1 MKVLDKLLNNIKFD
15 KRYVFFSIVIV
26 ILGIITGSFFIVIL
40 NNTDKNLII
49 EYITSY
55 FDNINTNLLKNTILN
70 NYMVILVLSIVGYS
84 CFLFPINIL
93 LLFYKSFIIGFTIS
107 SFILTYNLKGIIY
120 SFIYIF
126 PHLIINILIFTLIT
140 AFTTRI
146 SLNMIKYII
155 KKENVNMRHY
165 FNKYISIIIVSLII
179 IFITSIYEANIMPII
194 LKKIVNII
202 N

>member
-1 MKVLDKLLNNIKFD
+1 MKVLDKLLNNIRFD

-70 NYMVILVLSIVGYS
+70 NYLVILVLSIVGYS

-165 FNKYISIIIVSLII
+165 FNKYISIIIVSLVI

>member
-1 MKVLDKLLNNIKFD
+1 MKILDKLLNNIRFD

-70 NYMVILVLSIVGYS
+70 NYLVILVLSIVGYS

-126 PHLIINILIFTLIT
+126 PHLIINILIFALIT

-179 IFITSIYEANIMPII
+179 IFITSIYETNIMPII

>member
-1 MKVLDKLLNNIKFD
+1 MKVLDKLLNNIRFD

-70 NYMVILVLSIVGYS
+70 NYLIILVLSIVGYS

-179 IFITSIYEANIMPII
+179 IFITSIYESNIMPII

>member
-1 MKVLDKLLNNIKFD
+1 MKILDKLLNNIRFD
-15 KRYVFFSIVIV
+15 KRYVFFSIIIV

-55 FDNINTNLLKNTILN
+55 FDNINTNLLQNTIIN
-70 NYMVILVLSIVGYS
+70 NYLVILVLSIVGYS

-93 LLFYKSFIIGFTIS
+93 ILFYKSFIIGFTIS

-126 PHLIINILIFTLIT
+126 PHLIINILIFMLIT

-165 FNKYISIIIVSLII
+165 FNKYISIIIVSLVI

>member
-1 MKVLDKLLNNIKFD
+1 MKILDKLLNNIRFD

-70 NYMVILVLSIVGYS
+70 NYLVILVLSIVGYS

-93 LLFYKSFIIGFTIS
+93 ILFYKSFIIGFTIS

-165 FNKYISIIIVSLII
+165 FNKYISIIIVSLVI
-179 IFITSIYEANIMPII
+179 IFITSIYETNIMPII

>member
-1 MKVLDKLLNNIKFD
+1 MKVLDKLLNNIRFD

-70 NYMVILVLSIVGYS
+70 NYLVILVLSIVGYS
-84 CFLFPINIL
+84 CFLFTINIL
-93 LLFYKSFIIGFTIS
+93 ILFYKSFIIGFTIS

-179 IFITSIYEANIMPII
+179 IFITSIYETNIMPII